1 MNASETYEQLLG
13 TKKEIISSLRRATG
27 CDITDVLTAVAC
39 GSIGGMID
47 VFLVG
52 APGDG
57 KPLEAWSDSQV
68 DNAVKK
74 FAEIC
79 GWDSSDPD
87 KGTVAYAIDHLEK
100 MFKVNYD
107 QRYGADV
114 GGLFDMSTTNHHM
127 KSLAHSPSPVG
138 LFFSV
143 LNQFT
148 STASFVSDGELI
160 TVRTDLYDPV
170 HPNGKDSIVLQGH
183 TVESKLFCGI
193 ANWIGHI
200 MSDVAGSSLTRRRAG
215 DGSGVA
221 IPFFELFQFCKSGDF
236 DVDGRRMDVA
246 ELSIKVFQD
255 GYDARFALG
264 MGIPVVITD
273 LSIKLVW
280 ALKRHFGKGEPFKNC
295 IPSSRHDDLRTML
308 LIGNSAFCLI
318 DGADAFARSGGGM
331 NAALFAE
338 RLNYLAWLRLASLC
352 LREVAIRTSLERE
365 VAIMKEVNAALESY
379 LEELRTIDVDA
390 FNRELSTWSVSS
402 EKIEHATSESELNAI
417 LMDEYERLGISKPW
431 KGSFDKHM
439 ADKTAFLVFE

>member
-1 MNASETYEQLLG
+1 MNVSGTYEQLLG
-13 TKKEIISSLRRATG
+13 TREEITSSLRRTTG
-27 CDITDVLTAVAC
+27 CDITDVLAAVAC

-47 VFLVG
+47 IFLVG

-57 KPLEAWSDSQV
+57 KPLETWSGNQV

-74 FAEIC
+74 FAGIC

-114 GGLFDMSTTNHHM
+114 GGLFDMSTIDHHM

-138 LFFSV
+138 LFFSI

-215 DGSGVA
+215 DGSGVV
-221 IPFFELFQFCKSGDF
+221 IPFFELFQFCKFGDF
-236 DVDGRRMDVA
+236 NIDGKRMDVA
-246 ELSIKVFQD
+246 ELSIRVFQD
-255 GYDARFALG
+255 GYDARFALS
-264 MGIPVVITD
+264 MGIPVVVTD

-280 ALKRHFGKGEPFKNC
+280 ALKRHFGKGEPFRNC

-308 LIGNSAFCLI
+308 LVGYSAFCLI

-338 RLNYLAWLRLASLC
+338 RLNYLAWLRLASLVV
-352 LREVAIRTSLERE
+352 REVAIRTSPERE
-365 VAIMKEVNAALESY
+365 VAIMKEINAALESY
-379 LEELRTIDVDA
+379 LEELRAIDVDA
-390 FNRELSTWSVSS
+390 FNRESATWSVSS
-402 EKIEHATSESELNAI
+402 EKIEHASSESELNAI
-417 LMDEYERLGISKPW
+417 LLDEYERL
-431 KGSFDKHM
+431 
-439 ADKTAFLVFE
+439 

>member
-1 MNASETYEQLLG
+1 MNVSGTYEQLLG
-13 TKKEIISSLRRATG
+13 TREEITSSLRRTTG
-27 CDITDVLTAVAC
+27 CDITDVLAAVAC

-47 VFLVG
+47 IFLVG

-57 KPLEAWSDSQV
+57 KPLETWSGNQV

-74 FAEIC
+74 FAGIC

-114 GGLFDMSTTNHHM
+114 GGLFDMSTIDHHM

-138 LFFSV
+138 LFFSI

-215 DGSGVA
+215 DGSGVV
-221 IPFFELFQFCKSGDF
+221 IPFFELFQFCKFGDF
-236 DVDGRRMDVA
+236 NIDGKRMDVA
-246 ELSIKVFQD
+246 ELSIRVFQD
-255 GYDARFALG
+255 GYDARFALS
-264 MGIPVVITD
+264 MGIPVVVTD

-280 ALKRHFGKGEPFKNC
+280 ALKRHFGKGEPFRNC

-308 LIGNSAFCLI
+308 LVGYSAFCLI

-338 RLNYLAWLRLASLC
+338 RLNYLAWLRLASLVV
-352 LREVAIRTSLERE
+352 REVAIRTSPERE
-365 VAIMKEVNAALESY
+365 VAIMKEINAALESY
-379 LEELRTIDVDA
+379 LEELRAIDVDA
-390 FNRELSTWSVSS
+390 FNRESATWSVSS
-402 EKIEHATSESELNAI
+402 EKIEHASSESELNAI
-417 LMDEYERLGISKPW
+417 LLDEYERLGIPKPW
-431 KGSFDKHM
+431 KGSFGKHM

>member
-1 MNASETYEQLLG
+1 MNVSGTYEQLLG
-13 TKKEIISSLRRATG
+13 TREEITSSLRRTTG
-27 CDITDVLTAVAC
+27 CDITDVLAAVAC

-47 VFLVG
+47 IFLVG

-57 KPLEAWSDSQV
+57 KPLETWSGNQV

-74 FAEIC
+74 FAGIC
-79 GWDSSDPD
+79 GWDSSDSD

-114 GGLFDMSTTNHHM
+114 GGLFDMSTIDHHM

-138 LFFSV
+138 LFFSI

-215 DGSGVA
+215 DGSGVV
-221 IPFFELFQFCKSGDF
+221 IPFFELFQFCKFGDF
-236 DVDGRRMDVA
+236 NIDGKRMDVA
-246 ELSIKVFQD
+246 ELSIRVFQD
-255 GYDARFALG
+255 GYDARFALS
-264 MGIPVVITD
+264 MGIPVVVTD

-280 ALKRHFGKGEPFKNC
+280 ALKRHFGKGEPFRNC

-308 LIGNSAFCLI
+308 LVGYSAFCLI

-338 RLNYLAWLRLASLC
+338 RLNYLAWLRLASLVV
-352 LREVAIRTSLERE
+352 REVAIRTSPERE
-365 VAIMKEVNAALESY
+365 VAIMKEINAALESY
-379 LEELRTIDVDA
+379 LEELRAIDVDA
-390 FNRELSTWSVSS
+390 FNRESATWSVSS
-402 EKIEHATSESELNAI
+402 EKIEHASSESELNAI
-417 LMDEYERLGISKPW
+417 LLDEYERLGIPKPW
-431 KGSFDKHM
+431 KDLPQQSGVGRIFP
-439 ADKTAFLVFE
+439 LG